1 MTWKMTWQQMNTLEE
16 LTYEMKALLEVVMD
30 GLNNDCCPSNP
41 EDSSVVLRQ
50 ATEKLIK
57 IRGIHEEAW
66 EAYRQ
71 EKFSKPEEDSDEDS
85 DDEDSDSDEDSDDEE
100 SDFKI
105 AGLFCEDDS
114 DEYETTQFKV
124 DLVEEHE
131 DGSATFQVSGSKKS
145 MKELFEAFFCQAL
158 INGVLLTKEKNDKY
172 CAERRVLDIVRD
184 FEVLLRTWEDSDE
197 FDYAPVCEQ
206 KRKELTEALKA
217 L

>member
-1 MTWKMTWQQMNTLEE
+1 MMQMNWQQMNTLDE

-41 EDSSVVLRQ
+41 EDASVVLRQ
-50 ATEKLIK
+50 AAEKLIK
-57 IRGIHEEAW
+57 IREIHEESW

-71 EKFSKPEEDSDEDS
+71 GLLKESDEEDS
-85 DDEDSDSDEDSDDEE
+85 DDEDSGDEDSDEDSDDEE

-114 DEYETTQFKV
+114 DEYEPTQFNV

-131 DGSATFQVSGSKKS
+131 DGSATFHISGSKKS
-145 MKELFEAFFCQAL
+145 MKQLFEAFFCQAV

-172 CAERRVLDIVRD
+172 CAERRALDIVRD
-184 FEVLLRTWEDSDE
+184 FEVLLRTWEDSE
-197 FDYAPVCEQ
+197 ELDYDPVVKA
-206 KRKELTEALKA
+206 KRQELTEALKA

>member
-66 EAYRQ
+66 EAHRQ
-71 EKFSKPEEDSDEDS
+71 GLLKESDEEDS
-85 DDEDSDSDEDSDDEE
+85 DDEDSGDEDSDEDSDDEE
-100 SDFKI
+100 SVFKI
-105 AGLFCEDDS
+105 AGLFCDDDS

-131 DGSATFQVSGSKKS
+131 DGSATFAVTGSKES
-145 MKELFEAFFCQAL
+145 MTQLFQAFFTQAL
-158 INGVLLTKEKNDKY
+158 INGVLLTKEKNDKFSD
-172 CAERRVLDIVRD
+172 ERRALEIARE
-184 FEVLLRTWEDSDE
+184 FATLMNIWEGSDD